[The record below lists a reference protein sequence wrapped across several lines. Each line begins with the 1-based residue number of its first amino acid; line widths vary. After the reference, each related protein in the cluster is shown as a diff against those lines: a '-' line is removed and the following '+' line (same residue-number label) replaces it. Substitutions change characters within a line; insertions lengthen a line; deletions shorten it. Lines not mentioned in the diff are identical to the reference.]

1 VDELE
6 LGAEEQRRRK
16 LAGSGQ
22 RRSNRGE
29 NGTDYF

>member
-1 VDELE
+1 LTNRGENGDELE

-22 RRSNRGE
+22 GRSNL
-29 NGTDYF
+29 